1 MRFTYRSQW
10 LRSGNALSEVEC
22 SQDRI
27 MNTVHKK
34 NAFECQEQL
43 QLKSFIIHF

>member
-1 MRFTYRSQW
+1 MRFTYRQW
-10 LRSGNALSEVEC
+10 LRSGNALSEIEC
-22 SQDRI
+22 SQNRI
-27 MNTVHKK
+27 MNTVHK